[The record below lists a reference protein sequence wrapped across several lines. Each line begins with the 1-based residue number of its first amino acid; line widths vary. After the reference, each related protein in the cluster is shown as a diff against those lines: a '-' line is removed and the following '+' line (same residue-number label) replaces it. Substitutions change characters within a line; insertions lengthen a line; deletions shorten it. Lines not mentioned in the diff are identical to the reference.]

1 MAADYIEEREA
12 NYFVRG
18 SRVSLDSV
26 VCGFLNGESPEAI
39 RDNFPTLSLEQ
50 VYGAIAYYLAHQV
63 EIDSYL
69 NIKHEDFEKAR
80 RSQTHVSSGLRA
92 RLLSARENLTR
103 RP

>member
-12 NYFVRG
+12 NYFIRG

-26 VCGFLNGESPEAI
+26 VYGFLNGESPETI

-50 VYGAIAYYLAHQV
+50 VYGAIASYLARQV
-63 EIDSYL
+63 EIDRYL
-69 NIKHEDFEKAR
+69 ESKNEDFEKVR
-80 RSQTHVSSGLRA
+80 RSQTHVSNGLRA
-92 RLLSARENLTR
+92 RLLSAREHLTR